1 MRRLA
6 VLLTLGGAVAC
17 ADWAGPRLGR
27 PSLAIVPVFPGSQAT
42 VPAGDVLLGDLDRL
56 RVIVTELPARRL
68 VADTSVGVDAAG
80 NAQVTVPVHVI
91 GSSPTLFEVSL
102 EGIRTSDGTVLYSG
116 IDTVAVTGGIPIPPV
131 AVLVIYVGPCQL
143 GAGCRV
149 TLGPQ
154 NLTLKLSESVTPTVS
169 VDLLGVPVPNVPVRL
184 TNVTPALVA
193 LTSGPG
199 LTALSGT
206 SCGPARVAASI
217 PGSTDTLR
225 LAINAPVT
233 QAAVLF
239 AGDSASGQSS
249 GLFCANTD
257 GTGRF
262 PISGNGAFG
271 AVNPRWSPDRQRV
284 AYTFQPSGPLPQPQ
298 QLWVARWAGD
308 TDAFVAGD
316 AVNGAY
322 RPRWSPNGLHL
333 GYECGDGSSNQH
345 VCVILDATG
354 AIALLSQVPRIVL
367 SDVVPTRLTGSG
379 SFAWDPRNPDRLAF
393 ARDSLIPPLLLQTTS
408 AIYTANVNGT
418 GLQQLT
424 PNPLDAGAGV
434 LQISELDWSPAGDVM
449 VFSATDPRFVQRL
462 YVINRDGT
470 GLLQLTKGPTT
481 DSDSRPVFS
490 PDGRQIVFLRNTGG
504 CSIDYWRVNADG
516 TGEQQVSDERLCDL
530 STAALGYDWSPD
542 GKDIVLVGGGPDGPF
557 FQLLVYKVA
566 GTTTAATYF
575 QDRRLVGRGAA
586 PGVSV
591 IDIQPNWR
599 P

>member
-1 MRRLA
+1 M
-6 VLLTLGGAVAC
+6 
-17 ADWAGPRLGR
+17 
-27 PSLAIVPVFPGSQAT
+27 
-42 VPAGDVLLGDLDRL
+42 
-56 RVIVTELPARRL
+56 
-68 VADTSVGVDAAG
+68 
-80 NAQVTVPVHVI
+80 
-91 GSSPTLFEVSL
+91 SL

-262 PISGNGAFG
+262 HISGNGAFG

-354 AIALLSQVPRIVL
+354 AIALLSQVPWIVL

-434 LQISELDWSPAGDVM
+434 LQISELDWSPAGDVI
-449 VFSATDPRFVQRL
+449 VFSATDPRFVQKL